1 MFQNL
6 FTLVEARVTIG
17 TRLVHGNLPHGN
29 LPHGNLPHGNLPHG
43 NLPHCHS
50 GKIESQVLSPTSLKP
65 TIRFQGPADA
75 IWILGLVAQ
84 MVRQ

>member
-17 TRLVHGNLPHGN
+17 TRLVHGKLPHRY
-29 LPHGNLPHGNLPHG
+29 
-43 NLPHCHS
+43 S
-50 GKIESQVLSPTSLKP
+50 GKIGSQGLSPTRFNP

>member
-17 TRLVHGNLPHGN
+17 TRLV
-29 LPHGNLPHGNLPHG
+29 HGNLPHGNLPHG

>member
-17 TRLVHGNLPHGN
+17 TRLV
-29 LPHGNLPHGNLPHG
+29 HGNLPHG